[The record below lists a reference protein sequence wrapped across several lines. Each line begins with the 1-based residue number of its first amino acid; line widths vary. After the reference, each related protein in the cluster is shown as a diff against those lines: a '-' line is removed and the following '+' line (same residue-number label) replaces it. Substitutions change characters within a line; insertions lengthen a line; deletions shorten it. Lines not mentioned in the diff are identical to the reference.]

1 MDKYYPKIVDN
12 QLDQLGRLW
21 KVTKEDLNNTNIISI
36 LGDVSHYRGGDS
48 SVGSIIWRDVRELI
62 SKRFGYQTFGHTM
75 ISKPIVINNWSCLD
89 CKRIFILDNES
100 NLCNLD
106 DIKLEI
112 YGE

>member
-62 SKRFGYQTFGHTM
+62 SKKIWLSDIWTYNDFKT
-75 ISKPIVINNWSCLD
+75 D
-89 CKRIFILDNES
+89 S
-100 NLCNLD
+100 N
-106 DIKLEI
+106 K
-112 YGE
+112 